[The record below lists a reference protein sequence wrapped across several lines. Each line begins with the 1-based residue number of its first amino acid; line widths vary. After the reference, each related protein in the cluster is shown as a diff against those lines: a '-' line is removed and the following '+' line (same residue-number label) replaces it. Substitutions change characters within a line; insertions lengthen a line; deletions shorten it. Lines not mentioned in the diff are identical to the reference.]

1 MTYKDLTAIAR
12 RASLRFPSAGPQMVA
27 DDELYRFRGFRGQV
41 GWRGGCK
48 KEVKNDYDR
57 DVYHGEIIAN
67 EFLLYGRTNL
77 SNACC

>member
-1 MTYKDLTAIAR
+1 M
-12 RASLRFPSAGPQMVA
+12 
-27 DDELYRFRGFRGQV
+27 E
-41 GWRGGCK
+41 GGCK